1 MADVTISG
9 QINNALT
16 NDKYVGN
23 AVSGTTDVSGS
34 VQGMH
39 AITGD
44 SFLTFSGSEDLGNGL
59 KANFKLEQALNL
71 SGYNGGTST
80 GNTPRATGIFSAN
93 SSGNS
98 NREAWIG
105 ISSDI
110 GSLNIGNQYSP
121 MFLAAIAADPMGAN
135 NITGAMGNFGLS
147 AVVHG
152 NSIGYTSPSFNGI
165 TLSAMEYYG
174 TVDTSASTNNAGNGY
189 GWSLNYANGPLALA
203 YGRDEGTNSG
213 TGTAKTS
220 LADISQ
226 GGLLGTNATNNS
238 AVTTAAIV
246 KDGDTI
252 TGQSVSASYDLVVA
266 KVGYWGSRI
275 DYTAGDKAQGQAL
288 AISAPF
294 GNILVAYTAGTGSA
308 TPNGGTTTNFTGY
321 QYSAQYNFTK
331 RTNLYLA
338 GGQTKDTTNSVSRE
352 TYGFGLH
359 HSF

>member
-1 MADVTISG
+1 MAEVTISG

-23 AVSGTTDVSGS
+23 SASGTADTSGS

-39 AITGD
+39 AISGD
-44 SFLTFSGSEDLGNGL
+44 SFLTFAGSEDLGHGL

-71 SGYNGGTST
+71 SGYNGGTAT

-98 NREAWIG
+98 NREAWAG

-135 NITGAMGNFGLS
+135 NITGSMGLFGLS

-165 TLSAMEYYG
+165 SLSALSYYG

-189 GWSLNYANGPLALA
+189 SWSLSYANGPLALA

-213 TGTAKTS
+213 AAIAT

-226 GGLLGTNATNNS
+226 GGLLGTNAVNNS
-238 AVTTAAIV
+238 AVTTAATV

-252 TGQSVSASYDLVVA
+252 TGQSMSASYDLGVA
-266 KVGYWGSRI
+266 KVGYFSSRI
-275 DYTAGDKAQGQAL
+275 DYTAGDRAQGQSL
-288 AISAPF
+288 AISAPI
-294 GNILVAYTAGTGSA
+294 GNVVVAYTAGTGSA
-308 TPNGGTTTNFTGY
+308 TPNGGVTTDFTGY
-321 QYSAQYNFTK
+321 QYSAQYNFSK
-331 RTNLYLA
+331 NTNLYLA
-338 GGQTKDTTNSVSRE
+338 GGQTKDTTNSVTRE